1 MSISFSGLAS
11 GLDTSSWVES
21 LTALKRAKVETYQ
34 AEKENLLLS
43 QQTLNSI
50 KNFFNSFRSV
60 IEKVTDTKFGVG
72 SMDLFAQ
79 NLAVSSKANILTATA
94 NSEAQEGTYTIN
106 VNNLAT
112 NTQASSGFSQVTTQ
126 TISATATL
134 GSTLTSLGVKAGK
147 IGVTVNGI
155 ERNLKI
161 GNDETIQSF
170 IEKLNNIGAKASYN
184 ENSGVFSIN
193 LSTSDIRD
201 IDNTGIVKAL
211 HLQGVN
217 EGYTSN
223 TLQTNKIETV
233 YEQATLNTK
242 LSELGANDG
251 YLYFYNKGKKEE
263 LYINSNQT
271 IGEFVNLLNNNGIE
285 ASFSQ
290 DGYLSITES
299 DDYYIA
305 SSGATGLWGIFGW
318 SGREPDKIN
327 STTQTS
333 KPLQYTSTLVEGT
346 IANRNTLLKDIDGVT
361 VNNGDTIVVKSS
373 NNSTSTITLS
383 NTSTIGNVLDGLNN
397 AGISASI
404 NSKGIVTISDGSIIG
419 GTFDIAAALGLDVES
434 STSYVTSNAIYVR
447 KTIAQDVTSTATV
460 TYTGV
465 RDAVASDLVGD
476 FVDLYGGDD
485 WIYIEGPNNG
495 NHGDTCVDDD
505 WTFQDLFDYLEHYR
519 ISATMNN
526 GVISLENNGDFYL
539 RSDIGIGMLLGIGT
553 ISTSSSSTV
562 TTAVTKTSDTL
573 YYTKSVAATLDSLI
587 TDYLPDNCF
596 TLADLGMTEGE
607 VLAIGGDIHNADG
620 VETHGTSIFVTK
632 DSSINVGAPHATT
645 FRELFAIME
654 GQGITATINDGVI
667 TITSAG
673 KGYVDG
679 ALFEQLG
686 IKTVQST
693 TNTTVGANILGTG
706 RVTYTITTVTS
717 GTSVIAGITGAAVT
731 GAMLTYRVD
740 DLTIGMA
747 DKNTTLKTLLQDS
760 TGTTLFGYDLSVT
773 LNSLQTGGMDKTI
786 TLSYN
791 DTVSDI
797 VNKLQA
803 EGVGISININSSGV
817 KTTSLTLDPSTGTH
831 FISGFGST
839 EVKSALGF
847 GMSELTTSK
856 NYTVTSITTY
866 SQKAI
871 TSSQLSIVTTTTSTT
886 KPSVTGTSTL
896 GSLFNFGSKTSG
908 IMTIEYGRLNLD
920 ASDTPLNPGTGS
932 SSGNTDTMTIQSIYS
947 ETRTI
952 MVNFNSSM
960 TVNEFMQQISNA
972 TNGYVTASPNG
983 TKGITLH
990 SPLTN
995 WRCIG
1000 ATNTD
1005 ILGVNKSTSI
1015 TPKTKTITTSTTT
1028 TLDTNNNWRNLT
1040 LNDLGEGMLL
1050 DYGIAIDGKAPYA
1063 YNLTLIN
1070 KDNTETATIGIG
1082 GSHTLGQIAD
1092 KLSNYGIDFS
1102 VTSSGTISISQNPS
1116 SSNTWTITDMS
1127 SRVAERLG
1135 LTGKIGEGLSY
1146 TITTQDLPQ
1155 TTSKVTHTITEDT
1168 TFAQLGLTGTRYMTV
1183 VQNGTS
1189 SRITIRTS
1197 DTVGDFIDKLADKG
1211 IDSEIGTE
1219 ANRLAGVF
1227 HILSSDTSY
1236 ILSMDS
1242 EIRTA
1247 LKLGNKETYTT
1258 TTKNIKQ
1265 NISTGKQLAKESTNT
1280 AISTTLLKDIGQSGN
1295 KTIIASYNGNSYSLV
1310 LNETMRIEDA
1320 LSQINSQF
1328 GYMGIYAVYSKTTG
1342 QVSIA
1347 SSNSDKA
1354 YITDFGG
1361 AFGMTGNGY
1370 TTSVQTSGSVT
1381 NTKSGRLQKE
1391 ETRTANWDTTMEQLG
1406 YTDTDGYFSIVD
1418 KDGITR
1424 SIGIDKTDTIRDV
1437 REKLAMYDIALNCV
1451 NGKITLSGTNGA
1463 YIRTKSNSIAET
1475 FNISNSRGNTYI
1487 ATLRPITT
1495 EDGQVTME
1503 NLHLE
1508 NNNVSTVDSAGNIK
1522 LYKNGVEQIIYGC
1535 ASYHYTLDE
1544 FRENLAKYGI
1554 NSTITSDGRLQFT
1567 ANGEYYLESIP
1578 NTTGHDDVS
1587 AILTTL
1593 GIDKNNWTLNTTY
1606 KSSSPVG
1613 VTNSSSVTEGAQRDT
1628 KLSDL
1633 GVTTGEY
1640 LLYKDGVKHTL
1651 YVSSDDTLGDFMNS
1665 LRSFGIE
1672 SSLVTNNNNTTI
1684 RLHAEGD
1691 SYIAASKAS
1700 DSSNIVDK
1708 LFDSTKSQTYTYS
1721 TQLGFDKTVTTT
1733 ENATED
1739 TRINDII
1746 YKGSGLLATDSI
1758 KVVLNDET
1766 MDIKLTADET
1776 IGSFLDK
1783 FRALGLEATI
1793 ADGKI
1798 MIQSGFN
1805 SLSIINSRNGSSY
1818 RLGLTAN
1825 SDLGGYSA
1833 SSKEVKST
1841 EVIVEENHNSVANY
1855 ADYNTKLSLLNI
1867 SDGTLTLYRN
1877 GEKATIQV
1885 DSNQTFG
1892 DLRSKISAKFSDV
1905 AMTFENGYLKIS
1917 SDQGDVVVGTTTDSS
1932 NFAAITGI
1940 SSNTKG
1946 EAVSSR
1952 SLYCVNNNSSVTTSD
1967 LFVRGQVTEGNFKVG
1982 NATITIDSKTTIND
1996 IISQI
2001 NYSDDSN
2008 ATAYWDSIDGKFV
2021 IKSKTS
2027 GASLI
2032 NIEAGTSNF
2041 TDIMGFT
2048 SVQDG
2053 KKVMNTESQELGK
2066 NAVFTINGTRFTSTS
2081 NTVTSDVSRIQGVT
2095 LNLKDITTDEAV
2107 TLTIEKDKETAA
2119 NAISDIV
2126 DAYNEL
2132 IANVDKEVA
2141 RGANLSSESTLKLIR
2156 NQIRSLMTSSI
2167 ANKGSFKNLASIG
2180 ISLAA
2185 ASSGN
2190 IRTDNINEL
2199 SFDKDKFI
2207 ESFGADLSSLK
2218 SLLVGTDEQKGILT
2232 QVEDVLEQALGGVTG
2247 YFASAEKS
2255 YSKKISKLDEKI
2267 TKTNKA
2273 ADRYKTRLEAKF
2285 KSMDMII
2292 SKFQNQY
2299 SSFLG

>member
-285 ASFSQ
+285 ASFSK

-361 VNNGDTIVVKSS
+361 VNNGDTIIVKNS
-373 NNSTSTITLS
+373 NNKTSTITLS
-383 NTSTIGNVLDGLNN
+383 NTSTIGNVLDGLNS
-397 AGISASI
+397 AGMPASI

-434 STSYVTSNAIYVR
+434 STSSVTSNAIYVR

-465 RDAVASDLVGD
+465 RDAVASDLVSD

-495 NHGDTCVDDD
+495 NYGDTCVDDD

-573 YYTKSVAATLDSLI
+573 YYTANVTATGDSNI
-587 TDYLPDNCF
+587 ADYLS
-596 TLADLGMTEGE
+596 ADSFNTQIGNNVYGCLGTIVKPNG
-607 VLAIGGDIHNADG
+607 GGDN
-620 VETHGTSIFVTK
+620 IFVANNHNGSTT
-632 DSSINVGAPHATT
+632 APTVRT
-645 FRELFAIME
+645 FNDLFAKLSTY
-654 GQGITATINDGVI
+654 GITATMNNGVI
-667 TITSAG
+667 SLTSSNGA
-673 KGYVDG
+673 YVTGD
-679 ALFEQLG
+679 LFNQLG
-686 IKTVQST
+686 IKAI
-693 TNTTVGANILGTG
+693 NTTVTCNFNYNTSESPVIYTVTTQETTTSYEPLTANSKITDWWKLPDDYTLRIKVFDTTKAEFNNGQISSAQLVRDFDFSIDFDTTFQNLIDDINNVFSSYGNIQATASWDGRSLKIEANSGNTRNYFVLDEYGSSYGFSNSLSNFKYQRRDSAIGLSPDVAYGIMNNNSTDDAAFQSVQLTYCVDEDTYYKKSVTGIEGISSSNSAMTENSRVLDWWVGTASDG
-706 RVTYTITTVTS
+706 SLYKLDSYVLKFNIYSQSGITITENMTFGDLINKINSTETFSASLIDSGNAKHLKITSIHNNINIIETDIFNANKNYGSNNTMAAGLYSISCTGSEIDLVYNNNQTIFPPNPAPNKEVTKTIDYNTTFGNLGINSNGTIKIVTTEGVTKYITVTS
-717 GTSVIAGITGAAVT
+717 NMTIGDLDSRLSEYGISTEINNGTFYIAGTPNPYNYEEPNHIT
-731 GAMLTYRVD
+731 Y
-740 DLTIGMA
+740 ISS
-747 DKNTTLKTLLQDS
+747 N
-760 TGTTLFGYDLSVT
+760 
-773 LNSLQTGGMDKTI
+773 
-786 TLSYN
+786 
-791 DTVSDI
+791 I
-797 VNKLQA
+797 VNALHLQNN
-803 EGVGISININSSGV
+803 GNQ
-817 KTTSLTLDPSTGTH
+817 KTTYNLTVNTSSTQ
-831 FISGFGST
+831 
-839 EVKSALGF
+839 L
-847 GMSELTTSK
+847 
-856 NYTVTSITTY
+856 
-866 SQKAI
+866 I
-871 TSSQLSIVTTTTSTT
+871 TSNT
-886 KPSVTGTSTL
+886 K
-896 GSLFNFGSKTSG
+896 
-908 IMTIEYGRLNLD
+908 IAE
-920 ASDTPLNPGTGS
+920 
-932 SSGNTDTMTIQSIYS
+932 
-947 ETRTI
+947 
-952 MVNFNSSM
+952 
-960 TVNEFMQQISNA
+960 
-972 TNGYVTASPNG
+972 
-983 TKGITLH
+983 
-990 SPLTN
+990 
-995 WRCIG
+995 
-1000 ATNTD
+1000 
-1005 ILGVNKSTSI
+1005 
-1015 TPKTKTITTSTTT
+1015 TTT
-1028 TLDTNNNWRNLT
+1028 TL
-1040 LNDLGEGMLL
+1040 
-1050 DYGIAIDGKAPYA
+1050 
-1063 YNLTLIN
+1063 
-1070 KDNTETATIGIG
+1070 
-1082 GSHTLGQIAD
+1082 
-1092 KLSNYGIDFS
+1092 
-1102 VTSSGTISISQNPS
+1102 
-1116 SSNTWTITDMS
+1116 
-1127 SRVAERLG
+1127 
-1135 LTGKIGEGLSY
+1135 
-1146 TITTQDLPQ
+1146 
-1155 TTSKVTHTITEDT
+1155 
-1168 TFAQLGLTGTRYMTV
+1168 
-1183 VQNGTS
+1183 
-1189 SRITIRTS
+1189 
-1197 DTVGDFIDKLADKG
+1197 
-1211 IDSEIGTE
+1211 
-1219 ANRLAGVF
+1219 
-1227 HILSSDTSY
+1227 
-1236 ILSMDS
+1236 
-1242 EIRTA
+1242 
-1247 LKLGNKETYTT
+1247 KE
-1258 TTKNIKQ
+1258 
-1265 NISTGKQLAKESTNT
+1265 L
-1280 AISTTLLKDIGQSGN
+1280 GQSGN
-1295 KTIIASYNGNSYSLV
+1295 KTITANYNGSTLTIV
-1310 LNETMRIEDA
+1310 LQDTMSIADA
-1320 LSQINSQF
+1320 LSTINRTF
-1328 GYMGIYAVYSKTTG
+1328 GSINIYADFYDG
-1342 QVSIA
+1342 QIEFRGG
-1347 SSNSDKA
+1347 NTQNA

-1370 TTSVQTSGSVT
+1370 KTNVQTSGSVI
-1381 NTKSGRLQKE
+1381 NTKSNRLQKE
-1391 ETRTANWDTTMEQLG
+1391 ETRTANWDTTMEELALEEG
-1406 YTDTDGYFSIVD
+1406 TGKFTV
-1418 KDGITR
+1418 
-1424 SIGIDKTDTIRDV
+1424 IDKNGSRHNIFIDSSDTIRDI
-1437 REKLAMYDIALNCV
+1437 REKLAMYDIALNCSS
-1451 NGKITLSGTNGA
+1451 GKIILSGTNGA
-1463 YIRTKSNSIAET
+1463 YIRSMSQSVANA
-1475 FNISNSRGNTYI
+1475 FNIQSR
-1487 ATLRPITT
+1487 
-1495 EDGQVTME
+1495 
-1503 NLHLE
+1503 E
-1508 NNNVSTVDSAGNIK
+1508 NNYSYIGITYTTTDSILTSADRNMKIGDLYYKSPYMDYAMDNIYSDFDGK
-1522 LYKNGVEQIIYGC
+1522 FYVENNGVRTLLDIKYTDTIEDLC
-1535 ASYHYTLDE
+1535 NKFASVGVSCY
-1544 FRENLAKYGI
+1544 I
-1554 NSTITSDGRLQFT
+1554 NSQGQLQLNSDKGVYFYSENDFD
-1567 ANGEYYLESIP
+1567 NGWADLE
-1578 NTTGHDDVS
+1578 
-1587 AILTTL
+1587 AL
-1593 GIDKNNWTLNTTY
+1593 GIDQSQWKINTTY

-1613 VTNSSSVTEGAQRDT
+1613 VTNSSSITEGAQRDT

-1691 SYIAASKAS
+1691 SYIATSKAP
-1700 DSSNIVDK
+1700 DSSNIVDR
-1708 LFDSTKSQTYTYS
+1708 LFDYTKSQTYTHS
-1721 TQLGFDKTVTTT
+1721 TQLGFDKTITTT
-1733 ENATED
+1733 ENAAED
-1739 TRINDII
+1739 TRINDI
-1746 YKGSGLLATDSI
+1746 YSNLSDLKNTDTLNITFNNENI
-1758 KVVLNDET
+1758 KVDISEDET
-1766 MDIKLTADET
+1766 V
-1776 IGSFLDK
+1776 GSLLDK
-1783 FRALGLEATI
+1783 LHSIGLEATLS
-1793 ADGKI
+1793 DGKI
-1798 MIQSGFN
+1798 MIQSGYDTVN
-1805 SLSIINSRNGSSY
+1805 ISGLSNGSTK
-1818 RLGLTAN
+1818 RLGLTYS
-1825 SDLGGYSA
+1825 SDLGGYAASNSA
-1833 SSKEVKST
+1833 VTST
-1841 EVIVEENHNSVANY
+1841 EVIVETRNNSVAKY
-1855 ADYNTKLSLLNI
+1855 ADANTKLGLLNI
-1867 SDGTLTLYRN
+1867 SNGNLTIYRN
-1877 GEKATIQV
+1877 GVKAEIIV
-1885 DSNQTFG
+1885 DSEQTFG
-1892 DLRSKISAKFSDV
+1892 NLQSKIAAKFGNDV
-1905 AMTFENGYLKIS
+1905 QLSFEEGYLTIS
-1917 SDQGDVVVGTTTDSS
+1917 SNSGAEIMVGTTTDTS
-1932 NFAAITGI
+1932 NFAAITGMH
-1940 SSNTKG
+1940 SDGKNSK
-1946 EAVSSR
+1946 SSR
-1952 SLYCVNNNSSVTTSD
+1952 ALYRVNNDSKVTTSG
-1967 LFVRGQVTEGNFKVG
+1967 LFVRGQVTEGYFIVG
-1982 NATITIDSKTTIND
+1982 NAKINIDNNTTLDD

-2001 NYSDDSN
+2001 NYNDDSN

-2021 IKSKTS
+2021 IKAKTT
-2027 GASLI
+2027 GAAMI
-2032 NIEAGTSNF
+2032 NIEAGSSNF
-2041 TDIMGFT
+2041 TDIMGLT
-2048 SVQDG
+2048 KNEDG
-2053 KKVMNTESQELGK
+2053 KSKLNTDAQTLGQ
-2066 NAVFTINGTRFTSTS
+2066 NARFTINGTNFTSTS
-2081 NTVTSDVSRIQGVT
+2081 NTVSSEVSRIEGVT
-2095 LNLKDITTDEAV
+2095 INLKDISDGETV

-2285 KSMDMII
+2285 KSMDMLI

-2299 SSFLG
+2299 SSFLGG

>member
-1 MSISFSGLAS
+1 M
-11 GLDTSSWVES
+11 
-21 LTALKRAKVETYQ
+21 
-34 AEKENLLLS
+34 
-43 QQTLNSI
+43 
-50 KNFFNSFRSV
+50 
-60 IEKVTDTKFGVG
+60 EKVTDTKFGVG

-79 NLAVSSKANILTATA
+79 NLAISSKANILTATA
-94 NSEAQEGTYTIN
+94 NSEAQEGIYTIN
-106 VNNLAT
+106 VNNLAS

-155 ERNLKI
+155 ERNVKI

-193 LSTSDIRD
+193 LSTNDIRD
-201 IDNTGIVKAL
+201 IDNTGIIKAL

-217 EGYTSN
+217 SGYTSN

-242 LSELGANDG
+242 LSELGIKSGNIRVFPETNGSSSDATT
-251 YLYFYNKGKKEE
+251 
-263 LYINSNQT
+263 INISSNQT
-271 IGEFVNLLNNNGIE
+271 LGDLIKSFQDAGYE
-285 ASFSQ
+285 ASLTD
-290 DGYLSITES
+290 DGRFTLNCGMIEDRGTGILDVLGW
-299 DDYYIA
+299 DDAKA
-305 SSGATGLWGIFGW
+305 S
-318 SGREPDKIN
+318 

-333 KPLQYTSTLVEGT
+333 KPLQYTSTLVEGSV
-346 IANRNTLLKDIDGVT
+346 ANRNTLLKDIDGVT
-361 VNNGDTIVVKSS
+361 VNNGDTIIVKNS
-373 NNSTSTITLS
+373 NNQTSTITLS
-383 NTSTIGNVLDGLNN
+383 NTSTIGNVLDGLNS
-397 AGISASI
+397 AGMSASI
-404 NSKGIVTISDGSIIG
+404 NSKGIVTISDGSIVG

-434 STSYVTSNAIYVR
+434 STSSVTSNAIYVR

-460 TYTGV
+460 TYTSV
-465 RDAVASDLVGD
+465 RDAVESDLVGD

-495 NHGDTCVDDD
+495 NNGDTCVDDD
-505 WTFQDLFDYLEHYR
+505 WTFQDLFDYLGNYG

-562 TTAVTKTSDTL
+562 TSAVTKTSETL
-573 YYTKSVAATLDSLI
+573 YYTHNVVATQSDQINSYVTCNTQRTITYVDTTAMQVKYKTVDAAVGTIVDSEGNEHEFLATNTLLLATQYINDIRYVGTFNDLFSR
-587 TDYLPDNCF
+587 
-596 TLADLGMTEGE
+596 LADY
-607 VLAIGGDIHNADG
+607 
-620 VETHGTSIFVTK
+620 
-632 DSSINVGAPHATT
+632 
-645 FRELFAIME
+645 
-654 GQGITATINDGVI
+654 GITATMSNGVI
-667 TITSAG
+667 TLNSSNGAYV
-673 KGYVDG
+673 KGE
-679 ALFEQLG
+679 LFEQLG
-686 IKTVQST
+686 IQTVEST
-693 TNTTVGANILGTG
+693 TNTTVGANILGSG

-717 GTSVIAGITGAAVT
+717 GTSVQAGITGAAVT
-731 GAMLTYRVD
+731 GSMLTYRVD
-740 DLTIGMA
+740 DVTIGMA

-760 TGTTLFGYDLSVT
+760 TGITLFGYDLSVT
-773 LNSLQTGGMDKTI
+773 LNSLQTGVRDKTI
-786 TLSYN
+786 TLSYD

-803 EGVGISININSSGV
+803 EGVGISININSSGI

-908 IMTIEYGRLNLD
+908 TMKIEIGKLD
-920 ASDTPLNPGTGS
+920 LKDSIDTPLNPGTGS
-932 SSGNTDTMTIQSIYS
+932 SSGNTGTMTIQSIYS

-952 MVNFNSSM
+952 MVNFDSSM
-960 TVNEFMQQISNA
+960 TVNEFIWQINNASNDYVSA
-972 TNGYVTASPNG
+972 KINGTNGILLVATM
-983 TKGITLH
+983 TD
-990 SPLTN
+990 

-1005 ILGVNKSTSI
+1005 ILGVNKSNSI

-1028 TLDTNNNWRNLT
+1028 TLDTNSNWRNLT

-1050 DYGIAIDGKAPYA
+1050 DYGIAIDGKVPYA

-1092 KLSNYGIDFS
+1092 KLSNYGIDLS

-1116 SSNTWTITDMS
+1116 SSNTWAITDMS

-1211 IDSEIGTE
+1211 INSEIGTE

-1247 LKLGNKETYTT
+1247 LNLGNKETYTT

-1265 NISTGKQLAKESTNT
+1265 NTSTGKQLTKESTNT

-1295 KTIIASYNGNSYSLV
+1295 KTITASYNGNAYSLV

-1370 TTSVQTSGSVT
+1370 KTNVQTSGSIT
-1381 NTKSGRLQKE
+1381 NTKSDHLQKE

-1406 YTDTDGYFSIVD
+1406 YTNTDGYFRVVD
-1418 KDGITR
+1418 KDGNSK

-1437 REKLAMYDIALNCV
+1437 REKLAMYDIALNCS

-1463 YIRTKSNSIAET
+1463 YIW
-1475 FNISNSRGNTYI
+1475 RGI
-1487 ATLRPITT
+1487 
-1495 EDGQVTME
+1495 
-1503 NLHLE
+1503 
-1508 NNNVSTVDSAGNIK
+1508 
-1522 LYKNGVEQIIYGC
+1522 
-1535 ASYHYTLDE
+1535 
-1544 FRENLAKYGI
+1544 GI
-1554 NSTITSDGRLQFT
+1554 NNAFKIDLAFGAYKTQLTPISEKELNNITIEDLYLNGTMINTDLDGAFYINKDGVKTTISISYSDTIADLFNKLESTGLSCSITSDGRLKLTGNGNFT
-1567 ANGEYYLESIP
+1567 ASTDGIDIHYVA
-1578 NTTGHDDVS
+1578 D
-1587 AILTTL
+1587 LTLL
-1593 GIDKNNWTLNTTY
+1593 GIDNSKWSHNTTY

-1640 LLYKDGVKHTL
+1640 LLYKDGIKHTL

-1691 SYIAASKAS
+1691 SYIATSKAS

-1708 LFDSTKSQTYTYS
+1708 LFGSTKNQTYTHS
-1721 TQLGFDKTVTTT
+1721 TQLGYNKTVTTT

-1746 YKGSGLLATDSI
+1746 YKGGVLGTTDSI
-1758 KVVLNDET
+1758 QVVFNDET
-1766 MDIKLTADET
+1766 MKINLTADET

-1841 EVIVEENHNSVANY
+1841 EVIVEEKHNSVANY

-1917 SDQGDVVVGTTTDSS
+1917 SNQGDVVVGTTTDSS
-1932 NFAAITGI
+1932 NFAAITGM

-1952 SLYCVNNNSSVTTSD
+1952 SLYCVNNNSTVTTSD

-2141 RGANLSSESTLKLIR
+2141 RGANLSSESTLRLIR

-2285 KSMDMII
+2285 KAMDMII